1 MKKPFTSIYRSR
13 WFFWNW
19 CYLRPF
25 LKRITSENIHAVVRR
40 IRSRFQP
47 SFCQYA
53 PRPLQLPASYSTPI
67 ALPSLDCL
75 PVVSIVTPSLNQAAF
90 LERTMQSVL
99 RQNYPKLEYII
110 MDGASKDGT
119 DRILTCYTD
128 QVTYLDSRKDGGQA
142 HALNRGFQYTTGEIM
157 AWLNADD
164 LLLPGA
170 IACIVQF
177 FLDHPEV
184 DVVYGY
190 RICIDEEDRE
200 IGHWILP
207 PHDSTILPWA
217 NYIPQETLFWRR
229 RLWEQVGASVDE
241 SYQFALDWELLLRFQ
256 KSNANFA
263 CIPRFLGAFRVH
275 PAQKTTKLA
284 DIGQQEA
291 ARLHASAHGRPVEWL
306 EVRYHVRKYLMHT
319 AWRYLLLYVKCYR
332 PGTRLLGNSPRNT
345 CLLRQTLNTRKEK
358 HKNEE

>member
-1 MKKPFTSIYRSR
+1 MKKSFTAVCRSP
-13 WFFWNW
+13 WFVLNW

-25 LKRITSENIHAVVRR
+25 LKRITSAKIHVAVCR
-40 IRSRFQP
+40 IRNRFQP

-67 ALPSLDCL
+67 ALPAPDRL

-119 DRILTCYTD
+119 DRILTSYAD
-128 QVTYLDSRKDGGQA
+128 QVAYLDSRKDGGQA
-142 HALNRGFQYTTGEIM
+142 HALNHGFRYASGEIM

-184 DVVYGY
+184 DVVYGH

-200 IGHWILP
+200 IGRWILP
-207 PHDSTILPWA
+207 SHDPTILSWA
-217 NYIPQETLFWRR
+217 NYVPQETLFWRR

-256 KSNANFA
+256 KSGANFA
-263 CIPRFLGAFRVH
+263 RIPRFLGAFRVH
-275 PAQKTTKLA
+275 PAQKTSRLA

-291 ARLHASAHGRPVEWL
+291 ARLHASAHSRPVEWL
-306 EVRYHVRKYLMHT
+306 EVRYHVRKYLMRT
-319 AWRYLLLYVKCYR
+319 VWQYLLLYMKCCR
-332 PGTRLLGNSPRNT
+332 SGNLSAW
-345 CLLRQTLNTRKEK
+345 K
-358 HKNEE
+358 